1 MKTMKACY
9 LPWVA
14 LILTGCNPLNPI
26 QSTIP
31 EPDPAIANLNLPEAT
46 VISVGDG
53 DTLRM
58 DYQGENITVR
68 LACIDT
74 PETSQIPWGP
84 AATERL
90 RQLTPRDSTIQF
102 READTD
108 RYGRLVAEIY
118 ANGQNVNL
126 QMVAEGYAPVYTQ
139 FLSSGP
145 DTQAQ
150 LLQAEA
156 QAQQK
161 SSTSGVRRIPSCPGT
176 IGAVDNHLSFEGID
190 LILETSHVLMEGA
203 EVVPIGFTTVHS

>member
-1 MKTMKACY
+1 MKTMKAWY

-14 LILTGCNPLNPI
+14 LILIGCNPLNPI
-26 QSTIP
+26 QSTIPEP

-74 PETSQIPWGP
+74 PETSQTPWGP

-90 RQLTPRDSTIQF
+90 RQLTPRGSTIQF

-118 ANGQNVNL
+118 ANGQNINL

-139 FLSSGP
+139 FLSSCP
-145 DTQAQ
+145 DTQDQ

-156 QAQQK
+156 QAQQQRLNFW
-161 SSTSGVRRIPSCPGT
+161 SQEDPIMPWDYRRSR
-176 IGAVDNHLSFEGID
+176 
-190 LILETSHVLMEGA
+190 
-203 EVVPIGFTTVHS
+203 